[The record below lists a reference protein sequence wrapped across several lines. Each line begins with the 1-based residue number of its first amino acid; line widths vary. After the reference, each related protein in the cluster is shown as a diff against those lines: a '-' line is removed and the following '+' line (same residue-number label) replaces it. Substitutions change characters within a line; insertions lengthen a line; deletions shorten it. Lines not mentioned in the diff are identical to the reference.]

1 MRTSRPVPTW
11 LRVLA
16 VAALFA
22 IFIVVGAFAIY
33 QSDSYLLVF
42 RKIAR
47 CDWRP
52 PGENYVMA
60 GCDGVVSEF
69 YQNDALYLG
78 VDKVLEK
85 SLREADVVIT
95 GNSRTIDT
103 FVTKPTDNQ
112 IEQYFQK
119 RHLRAF
125 TVAQEGSGFRF
136 RMLLLQRLGIKPRIA
151 LVNTDDMAVDLLKDY
166 NR

>member
-1 MRTSRPVPTW
+1 
-11 LRVLA
+11 
-16 VAALFA
+16 
-22 IFIVVGAFAIY
+22 
-33 QSDSYLLVF
+33 
-42 RKIAR
+42 
-47 CDWRP
+47 
-52 PGENYVMA
+52 MA